1 MVGISYGK
9 LKFDPELSLTQLDTT
24 YTVVLFVTICID
36 FDYTS
41 IFFSK
46 VRVKTYT
53 LFSHS

>member
-1 MVGISYGK
+1 MGISYGQ

-36 FDYTS
+36 FDYTP

-46 VRVKTYT
+46 VRVKTYK

>member
-1 MVGISYGK
+1 MVGISYGN

-46 VRVKTYT
+46 VHVKTYK